1 MLEFFI
7 AALVI
12 GIAPGPDNLFV
23 LAQSATYGARL
34 GFCIILGL
42 CTGIALQ
49 ICLLVAGVS
58 ALIAASPTAFFV
70 IQCLGA
76 AYLLYLAYKSFGVK
90 AGVVQ
95 LDERRETSRL
105 QDECRD
111 DEFTHRH
118 DQNAAPDA
126 EGVKDEK
133 DAGNNMRAD
142 SKNPVKSSDAI
153 SCVPSARS
161 LYLRGIIMNM
171 TNPKVILFILSLIPP
186 AVRLDRPIHPS
197 LQTAIFGVEFI
208 VATMIVFGSIAIL
221 AGTVKKYLLNSPKA
235 NRNLNWFSGCVFVLL
250 AIALFII

>member
-42 CTGIALQ
+42 CTGIA
-49 ICLLVAGVS
+49 IHTCLLVAGVS

-90 AGVVQ
+90 TGVVQ
-95 LDERRETSRL
+95 MNGDSRS
-105 QDECRD
+105 EPGM
-111 DEFTHRH
+111 T
-118 DQNAAPDA
+118 N
-126 EGVKDEK
+126 
-133 DAGNNMRAD
+133 
-142 SKNPVKSSDAI
+142 
-153 SCVPSARS
+153 ARS
-161 LYLRGIIMNM
+161 LYMRGIIMNL
-171 TNPKVILFILSLIPP
+171 TNPKVILFVLSLIPP

-197 LQTAIFGVEFI
+197 LQMAIFGGEFI
-208 VATMIVFGSIAIL
+208 LATMIVCGCIALL
-221 AGTVKKYLLNSPKA
+221 AGTVKKFLLTSPKA
-235 NRNLNWFSGCVFVLL
+235 NRNLNWFSGAVFVFL
-250 AIALFII
+250 AVALFFV

>member
-42 CTGIALQ
+42 CTGIA
-49 ICLLVAGVS
+49 IHTCLLVAGVS

-90 AGVVQ
+90 VG
-95 LDERRETSRL
+95 T
-105 QDECRD
+105 
-111 DEFTHRH
+111 
-118 DQNAAPDA
+118 
-126 EGVKDEK
+126 VKVE
-133 DAGNNMRAD
+133 
-142 SKNPVKSSDAI
+142 SDATE
-153 SCVPSARS
+153 SNALPSARK
-161 LYLRGIIMNM
+161 LYFRGVIMNL

-197 LQTAIFGVEFI
+197 LQMAIFGAEFI
-208 VATMIVFGSIAIL
+208 VATMIVFGSIALL
-221 AGTVKKYLLNSPKA
+221 AGTVKKYLLTSPKA

>member
-23 LAQSATYGARL
+23 LAQSAIYGARL

-42 CTGIALQ
+42 CTGIA
-49 ICLLVAGVS
+49 IHTCLLVAGVS

-95 LDERRETSRL
+95 MNGDSRS
-105 QDECRD
+105 EPGM
-111 DEFTHRH
+111 T
-118 DQNAAPDA
+118 
-126 EGVKDEK
+126 
-133 DAGNNMRAD
+133 
-142 SKNPVKSSDAI
+142 
-153 SCVPSARS
+153 SARS
-161 LYLRGIIMNM
+161 LYMRGIIMNL
-171 TNPKVILFILSLIPP
+171 TNPKVILFVLSLIPP

-197 LQTAIFGVEFI
+197 LQMAIFGGEFI
-208 VATMIVFGSIAIL
+208 LATMIVFGSIALL
-221 AGTVKKYLLNSPKA
+221 AGTVKKFLLTSPKA
-235 NRNLNWFSGCVFVLL
+235 NRNLNWFSGAVFVFL
-250 AIALFII
+250 AVALFAL

>member
-1 MLEFFI
+1 MFEFFI

-76 AYLLYLAYKSFGVK
+76 AYLLYLAYKSFQVR
-90 AGVVQ
+90 AGTVSIDDKCVG
-95 LDERRETSRL
+95 RES
-105 QDECRD
+105 Q
-111 DEFTHRH
+111 
-118 DQNAAPDA
+118 
-126 EGVKDEK
+126 
-133 DAGNNMRAD
+133 
-142 SKNPVKSSDAI
+142 PVILRKEDPYSSNVI
-153 SCVPSARS
+153 PSARK

-186 AVRLDRPIHPS
+186 AVRLERPIHPS
-197 LQTAIFGVEFI
+197 LQTAIFGAEFI
-208 VATMIVFGSIAIL
+208 VATMIVFGSIALL

-235 NRNLNWFSGCVFVLL
+235 NRNLNWFSGGVFVLL
-250 AIALFII
+250 AIALFIL

>member
-1 MLEFFI
+1 MFEFFI

-76 AYLLYLAYKSFGVK
+76 AYLLYLAYKSFQVR
-90 AGVVQ
+90 AGTVT
-95 LDERRETSRL
+95 LDERTAGGLQTRDESGDSRS
-105 QDECRD
+105 EPGMTERGS
-111 DEFTHRH
+111 
-118 DQNAAPDA
+118 
-126 EGVKDEK
+126 GVT
-133 DAGNNMRAD
+133 N
-142 SKNPVKSSDAI
+142 
-153 SCVPSARS
+153 VPSARK
-161 LYLRGIIMNM
+161 LYFRGVIMNM

-197 LQTAIFGVEFI
+197 LQTAIFGAEFI
-208 VATMIVFGSIAIL
+208 VATMIVFGSIALL

-250 AIALFII
+250 AIALFIL

>member
-90 AGVVQ
+90 VGTVTV
-95 LDERRETSRL
+95 E
-105 QDECRD
+105 
-111 DEFTHRH
+111 
-118 DQNAAPDA
+118 
-126 EGVKDEK
+126 
-133 DAGNNMRAD
+133 
-142 SKNPVKSSDAI
+142 SDATE
-153 SCVPSARS
+153 SSAVPSARK
-161 LYLRGIIMNM
+161 LYFRGIIMNM

-186 AVRLDRPIHPS
+186 AVRLDRPISPS

-208 VATMIVFGSIAIL
+208 VATMIVFGSIALL

-235 NRNLNWFSGCVFVLL
+235 NRNLNWFSGCVFVML
-250 AIALFII
+250 AIALFFV

>member
-42 CTGIALQ
+42 CTGIA
-49 ICLLVAGVS
+49 IHTCLLVAGVS

-76 AYLLYLAYKSFGVK
+76 AYLLYLAYNSFGVK

-95 LDERRETSRL
+95 MNGDSRS
-105 QDECRD
+105 EPGM
-111 DEFTHRH
+111 T
-118 DQNAAPDA
+118 
-126 EGVKDEK
+126 
-133 DAGNNMRAD
+133 
-142 SKNPVKSSDAI
+142 
-153 SCVPSARS
+153 SARS
-161 LYLRGIIMNM
+161 LYMRGIIMNL
-171 TNPKVILFILSLIPP
+171 TNPKVILFVLSLIPP

-197 LQTAIFGVEFI
+197 LQMAIFGGEFI
-208 VATMIVFGSIAIL
+208 LATMIVFGGIALL
-221 AGTVKKYLLNSPKA
+221 AGTVKKFLLTSPKA
-235 NRNLNWFSGCVFVLL
+235 NRNLNWFSGAVFVFL
-250 AIALFII
+250 AVALFFV

>member
-42 CTGIALQ
+42 CTGIAVHT
-49 ICLLVAGVS
+49 CLLVAGVS

-90 AGVVQ
+90 AGVVHV
-95 LDERRETSRL
+95 DSCHPERSVTES
-105 QDECRD
+105 
-111 DEFTHRH
+111 
-118 DQNAAPDA
+118 
-126 EGVKDEK
+126 KD
-133 DAGNNMRAD
+133 
-142 SKNPVKSSDAI
+142 PVKSSG
-153 SCVPSARS
+153 VPSARS
-161 LYLRGIIMNM
+161 LYMRGIIMNL
-171 TNPKVILFILSLIPP
+171 TNPKVILFVLSLIPP

-197 LQTAIFGVEFI
+197 LQMAIFGGEFI
-208 VATMIVFGSIAIL
+208 LATMIVFGCIALL
-221 AGTVKKYLLNSPKA
+221 AGTVKKFLLTSPKA
-235 NRNLNWFSGCVFVLL
+235 NRNLNWFSGAVFVFL
-250 AIALFII
+250 AVALFMV

>member
-42 CTGIALQ
+42 CTGIA
-49 ICLLVAGVS
+49 IHTCLLVAGVS

-90 AGVVQ
+90 IG
-95 LDERRETSRL
+95 T
-105 QDECRD
+105 
-111 DEFTHRH
+111 
-118 DQNAAPDA
+118 
-126 EGVKDEK
+126 VKVE
-133 DAGNNMRAD
+133 
-142 SKNPVKSSDAI
+142 SDATE
-153 SCVPSARS
+153 SNALPSARK
-161 LYLRGIIMNM
+161 LYFRGVIMNL

-197 LQTAIFGVEFI
+197 LQMAIFGAEFI
-208 VATMIVFGSIAIL
+208 VATMIVFGSIALL
-221 AGTVKKYLLNSPKA
+221 AGTVEKYLLTSPKA
-235 NRNLNWFSGCVFVLL
+235 DRNLNWFSGCVFVLL

>member
-58 ALIAASPTAFFV
+58 ALIAASPIAFFV

-90 AGVVQ
+90 VGTV
-95 LDERRETSRL
+95 EIEG
-105 QDECRD
+105 
-111 DEFTHRH
+111 
-118 DQNAAPDA
+118 DA
-126 EGVKDEK
+126 TES
-133 DAGNNMRAD
+133 NN
-142 SKNPVKSSDAI
+142 I
-153 SCVPSARS
+153 PSARK
-161 LYLRGIIMNM
+161 LYFRGVIMNM

-197 LQTAIFGVEFI
+197 LQMAIFGAEFI
-208 VATMIVFGSIAIL
+208 VATMIVFGSIALL
-221 AGTVKKYLLNSPKA
+221 AGTVKKYLLTSPKA

-250 AIALFII
+250 AIALFVI

>member
-1 MLEFFI
+1 MFEFFI

-42 CTGIALQ
+42 CTGIVVHT
-49 ICLLVAGVS
+49 CLLVAGVS

-90 AGVVQ
+90 AGVVH
-95 LDERRETSRL
+95 LDERRGTK
-105 QDECRD
+105 
-111 DEFTHRH
+111 
-118 DQNAAPDA
+118 A
-126 EGVKDEK
+126 ERGVIPT
-133 DAGNNMRAD
+133 M
-142 SKNPVKSSDAI
+142 
-153 SCVPSARS
+153 PSARS
-161 LYLRGIIMNM
+161 LYMRGIIMNL
-171 TNPKVILFILSLIPP
+171 TNPKVILFVLSLIPP

-197 LQTAIFGVEFI
+197 LQMAIFGGEFLL
-208 VATMIVFGSIAIL
+208 ATMIVFGSIALL
-221 AGTVKKYLLNSPKA
+221 AGTVKKFLLTSPKA

-250 AIALFII
+250 AVALFMV

>member
-12 GIAPGPDNLFV
+12 GVAPGPDNLFV

-42 CTGIALQ
+42 CTGIA
-49 ICLLVAGVS
+49 IHTCLLVAGVS

-95 LDERRETSRL
+95 MNGVSRS
-105 QDECRD
+105 EPGM
-111 DEFTHRH
+111 T
-118 DQNAAPDA
+118 
-126 EGVKDEK
+126 
-133 DAGNNMRAD
+133 
-142 SKNPVKSSDAI
+142 
-153 SCVPSARS
+153 SARS
-161 LYLRGIIMNM
+161 LYMRGIFMNL
-171 TNPKVILFILSLIPP
+171 TNPKVILFVLSLIPP

-197 LQTAIFGVEFI
+197 LQMAIFGGEFI
-208 VATMIVFGSIAIL
+208 LATMIVFGSIALL
-221 AGTVKKYLLNSPKA
+221 AGTVKKFLLTSPKA
-235 NRNLNWFSGCVFVLL
+235 NRNLNWFSGAVFVFL
-250 AIALFII
+250 AVALFAL